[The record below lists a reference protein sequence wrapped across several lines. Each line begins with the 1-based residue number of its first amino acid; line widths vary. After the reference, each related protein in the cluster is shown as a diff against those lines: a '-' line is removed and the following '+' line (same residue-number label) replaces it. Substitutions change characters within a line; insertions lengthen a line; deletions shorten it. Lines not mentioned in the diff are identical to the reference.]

1 MWLKD
6 GETKLPAE
14 KTVQM
19 RVRDS
24 VYKRYRK
31 RGRKN
36 SNLWVVYSPKS
47 RQDFILNSDLE
58 LIYWLHFIESDSTVE
73 SFSVCDVGTPDDP
86 DFLLNFADGQ
96 RRADYIG
103 RHPDTINDSSLIYE
117 NKQWAARYFDAEE
130 LSTVSR
136 QALRWLKPI
145 AYAAAIRNQKL
156 TPLHNAL
163 IIEES
168 KRRGGT
174 VKSLIDQLPL
184 YDPNHVVGMLMRHFI
199 EGRVNFD
206 LADASFG
213 GNTRWTITGC
223 QDEQN
228 Q

>member
-1 MWLKD
+1 MRLKD
-6 GETKLPAE
+6 GKTKLPTE

-47 RQDFILNSDLE
+47 RQDFILSSDLE
-58 LIYWLHFIESDSTVE
+58 LIYWLHFIESDSMVQ
-73 SFSVCDVGTPDDP
+73 SFSVCDVGTPDEP

-103 RHPDTINDSSLIYE
+103 RYPDTINDSSLIYD
-117 NKQWAARYFDAEE
+117 NKLWVTKYIDAEE
-130 LSTVSR
+130 LLTVSR

-168 KRRGGT
+168 KHSGGT

-184 YDPNHVVGMLMRHFI
+184 YDSNHVVGMLMRHFI
-199 EGRVNFD
+199 EGRVNLN

-213 GNTRWTITGC
+213 GNTHWTIAGC
-223 QDEQN
+223 RDEQR